1 MGKNSRLLLPA
12 ERLRDWCGNMVSVD
26 HFVYELRRQ
35 LNDAADQGA
44 SEIVVTSHNLARS
57 VRSGTAWLDAC
68 CEAMHQEVRDG
79 DVIIQKGSGV
89 GFTVIYCLPR
99 A

>member
-1 MGKNSRLLLPA
+1 MTSR
-12 ERLRDWCGNMVSVD
+12 G
-26 HFVYELRRQ
+26 
-35 LNDAADQGA
+35 
-44 SEIVVTSHNLARS
+44 LARS

-68 CEAMHQEVRDG
+68 CEAMHQELRDG

-99 A
+99 V